1 MIIDFHTHIF
11 PDKIAEK
18 TIAKLASVANIA
30 ASTDGTINGLVE
42 SMNRA
47 NVDISVIQ
55 PVVTKPEQ
63 FETINQFAQSIN
75 EKYKGRLISF
85 GGIHPDCED
94 YKHKLNHIKES

>member
-75 EKYKGRLISF
+75 EKYKGDILYLLLRR
-85 GGIHPDCED
+85 D
-94 YKHKLNHIKES
+94 YCMPRPPV

>member
-1 MIIDFHTHIF
+1 M
-11 PDKIAEK
+11 
-18 TIAKLASVANIA
+18 
-30 ASTDGTINGLVE
+30 
-42 SMNRA
+42 
-47 NVDISVIQ
+47 IQ

-94 YKHKLNHIKES
+94 YKHKLNQIKESGFLGIKITPRPNSLQTNHQCCQALYRIP